1 MNFLKKILA
10 QSGKLFEE
18 GKPLSFAYPLWEATD
33 TILFSTNTQNKS
45 GPHIRDNMDIKRTM
59 FFVVIALIPCYLFG
73 AYNIGYLHSS
83 STTEVSSS
91 ILSDFIFGM
100 TYVLPILITT
110 FIAGAICEIG
120 FAMIRKHEINEGFLV
135 SCALIPLTMP
145 PDIPLWQ
152 LFIGTCFG
160 IIIGKEIFG
169 GVGTNVFNPALTA
182 RAFMYFAFPTK
193 ISGDKVWALV
203 PDGYTDGYS
212 GATALSIPANPT
224 IDMIAELAKNEQAIN
239 ATNLF
244 SLNSMS
250 FDFSTSNLFWG
261 LIPGSIGETNK
272 LLILLGAIFLI
283 YCGIASWRIM
293 VASVLGL
300 ISTAELFNL
309 LADYSTNA
317 MLTITPL
324 EHILIGS
331 FLFGTVFMASEPVTS
346 THTNKGRW
354 IYGFM
359 IGVLTVIIRSINPAY
374 PEGVMLAILIMN
386 MFAPLIDYYV
396 VKGNIKMRISR
407 NA

>member
-10 QSGKLFEE
+10 ESGKLFEK

-33 TILFSTNTQNKS
+33 TILLSTSSQNKS

-73 AYNIGYLHSS
+73 AYNIGYLHSAAMGI
-83 STTEVSSS
+83 SSS

-100 TYVLPILITT
+100 TYVLPILIVT
-110 FIAGAICEIG
+110 FIAGAICEIT
-120 FAMIRKHEINEGFLV
+120 FAVIRKHEINEGFLV

-152 LFIGTCFG
+152 LFIGTSFG

-193 ISGDKVWALV
+193 ISGEKVWAV
-203 PDGYTDGYS
+203 GPDGYT

-224 IDMIAELAKNEQAIN
+224 EYDT

-244 SLNSMS
+244 NQVTQ
-250 FDFSTSNLFWG
+250 FDFSTLNLFWG

-272 LLILLGAIFLI
+272 LLILLGGLFLI

-293 VASVLGL
+293 IASVLGL
-300 ISTAELFNL
+300 VFTAGLFNL

-324 EHILIGS
+324 QHILIGS

-386 MFAPLIDYYV
+386 MFAPLIDYYI
-396 VKGNIKMRISR
+396 VKSNINMRLSR

>member
-10 QSGKLFEE
+10 ESGKLFQE

-33 TILFSTNTQNKS
+33 TILFSTDSQNKS

-73 AYNIGYLHSS
+73 AYNIGYLNSAAMG
-83 STTEVSSS
+83 VSSS
-91 ILSDFIFGM
+91 VMNDFIIGM
-100 TYVLPILITT
+100 TYVLPILIIT
-110 FIAGAICEIG
+110 FIAGAICEIS
-120 FAMIRKHEINEGFLV
+120 FALIRKHEINEGFLV

-145 PDIPLWQ
+145 PDVPLWQ
-152 LFIGTCFG
+152 VFMGTSFG

-193 ISGDKVWALV
+193 ISGDKVWAV
-203 PDGYTDGYS
+203 GPDGYS
-212 GATALSIPANPT
+212 GATALAIPANPVEYDT
-224 IDMIAELAKNEQAIN
+224 AS
-239 ATNLF
+239 NLF
-244 SLNSMS
+244 AASTQFDYSLMNM
-250 FDFSTSNLFWG
+250 FWG

-293 VASVLGL
+293 VSCVLGL
-300 ISTAELFNL
+300 VFTSVLFNL
-309 LADYSTNA
+309 LSYLTVDGILQSGGTPNA

-324 EHILIGS
+324 QHILIGS
-331 FLFGTVFMASEPVTS
+331 FLFGTVFMATEPVTS
-346 THTNKGRW
+346 SHTNTGRW
-354 IYGFM
+354 IYGFL

-374 PEGVMLAILIMN
+374 PEGVFLAILIMN

-396 VKGNIKMRISR
+396 VQSNIKMRLSR
-407 NA
+407 NV

>member
-10 QSGKLFEE
+10 ESGKLFQE

-33 TILFSTNTQNKS
+33 TILFSTDSQNKS

-73 AYNIGYLHSS
+73 AYNIGYLNSAAMG
-83 STTEVSSS
+83 VSSS
-91 ILSDFIFGM
+91 VMNDFIIGM
-100 TYVLPILITT
+100 TYVLPILIIT
-110 FIAGAICEIG
+110 FIAGAICEIS
-120 FAMIRKHEINEGFLV
+120 FALIRKHEINEGFLV

-145 PDIPLWQ
+145 PDVPLWQ
-152 LFIGTCFG
+152 VFMGTSFG

-193 ISGDKVWALV
+193 ISGDKVWAV
-203 PDGYTDGYS
+203 GPDGYS
-212 GATALSIPANPT
+212 GATALAIPANPVEYDT
-224 IDMIAELAKNEQAIN
+224 AS
-239 ATNLF
+239 NLF
-244 SLNSMS
+244 AASTQFDYSLMNM
-250 FDFSTSNLFWG
+250 FWG

-283 YCGIASWRIM
+283 YCGIASWRII
-293 VASVLGL
+293 ASSIIGL
-300 ISTAELFNL
+300 VFTAFLFNL
-309 LADYSTNA
+309 LSGFSTNA

-324 EHILIGS
+324 QHLLIGS
-331 FLFGTVFMASEPVTS
+331 FLFGTVFMATEPVTS
-346 THTNKGRW
+346 SHTNTGRW
-354 IYGFM
+354 IYGFL

-396 VKGNIKMRISR
+396 IQSNIKMRLAR
-407 NA
+407 NV

>member
-33 TILFSTNTQNKS
+33 TILFSTDTQNKS

-83 STTEVSSS
+83 ATGVSSS
-91 ILSDFIFGM
+91 ILADFIFGM

-120 FAMIRKHEINEGFLV
+120 FAIIRKHEINEGFLV

-193 ISGDKVWALV
+193 ISGDKVWALG
-203 PDGYTDGYS
+203 PDGYS
-212 GATALSIPANPT
+212 GATALSIPANPVEYDT
-224 IDMIAELAKNEQAIN
+224 

-244 SLNSMS
+244 NQATQ
-250 FDFSTSNLFWG
+250 FDFSTFNLFWG

-272 LLILLGAIFLI
+272 LLILLGGIFLI

-300 ISTAELFNL
+300 VLTAGLFNI

-324 EHILIGS
+324 QHILIGS

-359 IGVLTVIIRSINPAY
+359 IGVLTVIIRSVNPAY

-396 VKGNIKMRISR
+396 VKGNIKMRLLR

>member
-10 QSGKLFEE
+10 ESGKLFEK

-33 TILFSTNTQNKS
+33 TILLSTNSQNKS

-73 AYNIGYLHSS
+73 AYNIGYLHSAAMGI
-83 STTEVSSS
+83 SSS

-100 TYVLPILITT
+100 TYVLPILIVT
-110 FIAGAICEIG
+110 FIAGAICEIT
-120 FAMIRKHEINEGFLV
+120 FAVIRKHEINEGFLV

-152 LFIGTCFG
+152 LFIGTSFG

-193 ISGDKVWALV
+193 ISGEKVWAV
-203 PDGYTDGYS
+203 GPDGYT

-224 IDMIAELAKNEQAIN
+224 EYDT

-244 SLNSMS
+244 NQVTQ
-250 FDFSTSNLFWG
+250 FDFSTLNLFWG

-272 LLILLGAIFLI
+272 LLVLLGGLFLI

-293 VASVLGL
+293 IASVLGL
-300 ISTAELFNL
+300 VFTAGLFNL

-324 EHILIGS
+324 QHILIGS

-359 IGVLTVIIRSINPAY
+359 IGMLTVIIRSINPAY

-386 MFAPLIDYYV
+386 MFAPLIDYYI
-396 VKGNIKMRISR
+396 VKSNINMRLSR

>member
-10 QSGKLFEE
+10 ESGKLFQE

-33 TILFSTNTQNKS
+33 TILFSTDSQNKS

-73 AYNIGYLHSS
+73 AYNIGYLNSAAMG
-83 STTEVSSS
+83 VSSS
-91 ILSDFIFGM
+91 VMNDFIIGM
-100 TYVLPILITT
+100 TYVLPILIIT
-110 FIAGAICEIG
+110 FIAGAICEIS

-145 PDIPLWQ
+145 PDVPLWQ
-152 LFIGTCFG
+152 VFMGTSFG

-193 ISGDKVWALV
+193 ISGDKVWAV
-203 PDGYTDGYS
+203 GPDGYS
-212 GATALSIPANPT
+212 GATALAIPANPVEYDT
-224 IDMIAELAKNEQAIN
+224 AS
-239 ATNLF
+239 NLF
-244 SLNSMS
+244 AASTQFDYSLMNM
-250 FDFSTSNLFWG
+250 FWG

-293 VASVLGL
+293 VSCVLGL
-300 ISTAELFNL
+300 VFTSVLFNL
-309 LADYSTNA
+309 LSYLTVDGILQSGGTPNA

-324 EHILIGS
+324 QHILIGS
-331 FLFGTVFMASEPVTS
+331 FLFGTVFMATEPVTS
-346 THTNKGRW
+346 SHTNTGRW
-354 IYGFM
+354 IYGFL

-374 PEGVMLAILIMN
+374 PEGVFLAILIMN

-396 VKGNIKMRISR
+396 VQSNIKMRLSR
-407 NA
+407 NV

>member
-10 QSGKLFEE
+10 ESGKLFQE

-33 TILFSTNTQNKS
+33 TILFSTDSQNKS

-73 AYNIGYLHSS
+73 AYNIGYLNSAAMG
-83 STTEVSSS
+83 VSSS
-91 ILSDFIFGM
+91 VMNDFIIGM
-100 TYVLPILITT
+100 TYVLPILIIT
-110 FIAGAICEIG
+110 FIAGAICEIS
-120 FAMIRKHEINEGFLV
+120 FALIRKHEINEGFLV

-145 PDIPLWQ
+145 PDVPLWQ
-152 LFIGTCFG
+152 VFMGTSFG

-193 ISGDKVWALV
+193 ISGDKVWAV
-203 PDGYTDGYS
+203 GPDGYS
-212 GATALSIPANPT
+212 GATALAIPANPVEYDT
-224 IDMIAELAKNEQAIN
+224 AS
-239 ATNLF
+239 NLF
-244 SLNSMS
+244 AASTQFDYSLMNM
-250 FDFSTSNLFWG
+250 FWG

-283 YCGIASWRIM
+283 YCGITSWRIM
-293 VASVLGL
+293 VSCVLGL
-300 ISTAELFNL
+300 VFTSVLFNL
-309 LADYSTNA
+309 LSYLTVDGILQSGGTPNA

-324 EHILIGS
+324 QHILIGS
-331 FLFGTVFMASEPVTS
+331 FLFGTVFMATEPVTS
-346 THTNKGRW
+346 SHTNTGRW
-354 IYGFM
+354 IYGFL

-374 PEGVMLAILIMN
+374 PEGVFLAILIMN

-396 VKGNIKMRISR
+396 VQSNIKMRLSR
-407 NA
+407 NV